1 MKRAVRKTARK
12 TSIKRRRLPKQAKKA
27 SIAEITIA
35 AADGPA
41 ALQAAAD
48 LGIAVPTTEVRGAGG
63 GALLSLAIG
72 VFHDP
77 LARGLFLGFLVSRGS
92 RIEYR
97 KKDGLVI
104 TITNLKAL
112 WRVLGAMIE
121 E

>member
-1 MKRAVRKTARK
+1 M
-12 TSIKRRRLPKQAKKA
+12 
-27 SIAEITIA
+27 
-35 AADGPA
+35 
-41 ALQAAAD
+41 
-48 LGIAVPTTEVRGAGG
+48 
-63 GALLSLAIG
+63 
-72 VFHDP
+72 FHDP
-77 LARGLFLGFLVSRGS
+77 LARGLFLGFLVSRGI